1 MFPNES
7 DVEYKLEDEWERVMW
22 ADRVVDDETGEIITE
37 EQEMLKYRLATAR
50 QILEQCK
57 GHEVA

>member
-1 MFPNES
+1 MFPNEP
-7 DVEYKLEDEWERVMW
+7 DFEFELGDEMERDMW
-22 ADRVVDDETGEIITE
+22 SDRVVDDETGEILTE
-37 EQEMLKYRLATAR
+37 EREMLKYRLATAR